1 MRRLQILGIIV
12 PATVLTIIPSL
23 TQASQVV
30 SNTNFNKLPVAVSAK
45 SPTVLAQA
53 SFLSP
58 IEQGVVDEMNKVR
71 TNPSSYIPILEN
83 WKKNFQG
90 NQVKVGNN
98 TFLQTQE
105 GVKAVD
111 EAINF
116 LKSARPLSALT
127 ASKGMSLAAKDL
139 VKDQGAK
146 GTTGHTGSDGSS
158 PFTRMNRYG
167 TWQSSAAENISYGSN
182 TAQSIV
188 MQLIIDD
195 GVANRG
201 HRTNIFKPDFR
212 VTGVAFGTHSKYGS
226 MCVIDY
232 AGGYVEKK

>member
-12 PATVLTIIPSL
+12 PATVLTLIPSL
-23 TQASQVV
+23 SQANQVV
-30 SNTNFNKLPVAVSAK
+30 SNTNSNNIPVAVSPK
-45 SPTVLAQA
+45 STTVLAQA
-53 SFLSP
+53 TFLSP

-90 NQVKVGNN
+90 NNVKVGNN

-116 LKSARPLSALT
+116 LKSARPVSALT

-139 VKDQGAK
+139 VKDQGPK

-167 TWQSSAAENISYGSN
+167 TWQKTAGENISYGSN

-201 HRTNIFKPDFR
+201 HRTNIFKSDFR
-212 VTGVAFGTHSKYGS
+212 TTGVAFGSHSKYGS

>member
-1 MRRLQILGIIV
+1 MRRFQSCLLLAPVAVITL
-12 PATVLTIIPSL
+12 IPTLS
-23 TQASQVV
+23 QASQVAV
-30 SNTNFNKLPVAVSAK
+30 TSSKNTSIAVSPK
-45 SPTVLAQA
+45 GTTVLAQA
-53 SFLSP
+53 NFLSP
-58 IEQGVVDEMNKVR
+58 IEKGVIDEMNRAR

-90 NQVKVGNN
+90 NKVKIGNN

-111 EAINF
+111 EAIAF
-116 LKSARPLSALT
+116 LKSARPLPALT
-127 ASKGMSLAAKDL
+127 ASKGMSLGAKDL
-139 VKDQGAK
+139 VKDQGPK
-146 GTTGHTGSDGSS
+146 GTTGHTGSDGST
-158 PFTRMNRYG
+158 PFTRINRYG
-167 TWQSSAAENISYGSN
+167 TWQTTAGENISYGSD

-195 GVANRG
+195 GVPNRG
-201 HRTNIFKPDFR
+201 HRTNIFKPNFR
-212 VTGVAFGTHSKYGS
+212 VAGVAFGTHAKYRS

>member
-23 TQASQVV
+23 SQANQVV
-30 SNTNFNKLPVAVSAK
+30 SNTNSNNIPVAVSPK
-45 SPTVLAQA
+45 STTVLAQA
-53 SFLSP
+53 TFLSP

-90 NQVKVGNN
+90 NNVKVGNN

-116 LKSARPLSALT
+116 LKSARPVSALT
-127 ASKGMSLAAKDL
+127 VSKGMSLAAKDL
-139 VKDQGAK
+139 VKDQGPK

-158 PFTRMNRYG
+158 PFTRLNRYG
-167 TWQSSAAENISYGSN
+167 TWQKTAGENISYGSN

-201 HRTNIFKPDFR
+201 HRTNIFKSDFR
-212 VTGVAFGTHSKYGS
+212 TTGVAFGSHSKYGS

>member
-1 MRRLQILGIIV
+1 MRRIQILEIIA
-12 PATVLTIIPSL
+12 PAVVLTLIPMLS
-23 TQASQVV
+23 QASQVV
-30 SNTNFNKLPVAVSAK
+30 ANTRSNNIPVAVSPK
-45 SPTVLAQA
+45 PTTMLAQA
-53 SFLSP
+53 TFLSP
-58 IEQGVVDEMNKVR
+58 IEQGVVDEMNKIR

-90 NQVKVGNN
+90 NQVKVGTN

-116 LKSARPLSALT
+116 LKSARPVSALT

-139 VKDQGAK
+139 VKDQGPK
-146 GTTGHTGSDGSS
+146 GTTGHTGSDGSTPS
-158 PFTRMNRYG
+158 TRMNRYG
-167 TWQSSAAENISYGSN
+167 TWQITAGENISYGSN

-195 GVANRG
+195 GVASRG
-201 HRTNIFKPDFR
+201 HRTNIFNPNFR
-212 VTGVAFGTHSKYGS
+212 VAGVAFGTHAKYGS

-232 AGGYVEKK
+232 AGGYVEK

>member
-1 MRRLQILGIIV
+1 MRRLHALGIIV
-12 PATVLTIIPSL
+12 PATFLALIPTLS
-23 TQASQVV
+23 QASQVV
-30 SNTNFNKLPVAVSAK
+30 SNINSNSLPVAVSPK
-45 SPTVLAQA
+45 PTTVLAQA
-53 SFLSP
+53 TFLSP
-58 IEQGVVDEMNKVR
+58 IEQGVVDEMNKIR

-90 NQVKVGNN
+90 NQVNVGNN

-116 LKSARPLSALT
+116 LKSARPVSALT

-139 VKDQGAK
+139 VKDQGPK
-146 GTTGHTGSDGSS
+146 GTTGHTGSDGSTPS
-158 PFTRMNRYG
+158 TRMNRYG
-167 TWQSSAAENISYGSN
+167 TWKTTAGENISYGSN

-201 HRTNIFKPDFR
+201 HRTNIFNPNFR
-212 VTGVAFGTHSKYGS
+212 VAGVAFGTHAKYGS

-232 AGGYVEKK
+232 AGGYVEK

>member
-1 MRRLQILGIIV
+1 MRRLQVLGIIV
-12 PATVLTIIPSL
+12 PATVLTIIPAIS
-23 TQASQVV
+23 QASQVV
-30 SNTNFNKLPVAVSAK
+30 TINQSNNVAVSSK
-45 SPTVLAQA
+45 GTTMLAQA
-53 SFLSP
+53 TFLSP
-58 IEQGVVDEMNKVR
+58 IEQGVVDEMNRVR
-71 TNPSSYIPILEN
+71 TNPSSYIPVLEN
-83 WKKNFQG
+83 WKKNFVG

-116 LKSARPLSALT
+116 LKSARPVSALT

-139 VKDQGAK
+139 VKDQGPK
-146 GTTGHTGSDGSS
+146 GTTGHTGSDGST

-167 TWQSSAAENISYGSN
+167 TWQTTAGENISYGSN

-201 HRTNIFKPDFR
+201 HRTNIFKPNFR
-212 VTGVAFGTHSKYGS
+212 TTGVAFGTHSKYGS

>member
-1 MRRLQILGIIV
+1 MRRLQVLGIIV
-12 PATVLTIIPSL
+12 PATVLTIIPAIS
-23 TQASQVV
+23 QASQVV
-30 SNTNFNKLPVAVSAK
+30 TINQSNNVAVSSK
-45 SPTVLAQA
+45 GTTMLAQA
-53 SFLSP
+53 TFLSP
-58 IEQGVVDEMNKVR
+58 IEQGVVDEMNRVR
-71 TNPSSYIPILEN
+71 TNPSSYIPVLEN
-83 WKKNFQG
+83 WKKNFVG

-116 LKSARPLSALT
+116 LKSARPVSALT

-139 VKDQGAK
+139 VKDQGPK
-146 GTTGHTGSDGSS
+146 GTTGHTGSDGST

-167 TWQSSAAENISYGSN
+167 TWQTTAGENISYGSN

-201 HRTNIFKPDFR
+201 HRSNIFKPNFR
-212 VTGVAFGTHSKYGS
+212 TTGVAFGTHSKYGS

>member
-23 TQASQVV
+23 AQASQVV

-139 VKDQGAK
+139 VKDQGSK

>member
-12 PATVLTIIPSL
+12 PATVLTIIPNLS
-23 TQASQVV
+23 QASQVV
-30 SNTNFNKLPVAVSAK
+30 SNTNSHNLSIAVSPK
-45 SPTVLAQA
+45 NTTVLAQA
-53 SFLSP
+53 TFLSP

-71 TNPSSYIPILEN
+71 TNPSSYIPILES

-90 NQVKVGNN
+90 NKVKVGNN

-116 LKSARPLSALT
+116 LKSARPVSALT

-139 VKDQGAK
+139 VKDQASK

-167 TWQSSAAENISYGSN
+167 TWQTTAGENISYGSN

-201 HRTNIFKPDFR
+201 HRTNIFKPNFR
-212 VTGVAFGTHSKYGS
+212 TTGVAFGTHSKYGS
-226 MCVIDY
+226 MCVITY

>member
-12 PATVLTIIPSL
+12 PATVLTLIPSL
-23 TQASQVV
+23 SQANQVV
-30 SNTNFNKLPVAVSAK
+30 SNTNSNNIPVAVSPK
-45 SPTVLAQA
+45 STTVLAQA
-53 SFLSP
+53 TFLSP

-90 NQVKVGNN
+90 NNVKVGNN

-116 LKSARPLSALT
+116 LKSARPVSALT
-127 ASKGMSLAAKDL
+127 VSKGMSLAAKDL
-139 VKDQGAK
+139 VKDQGPK

-167 TWQSSAAENISYGSN
+167 TWQKTAGENISYGSN

-201 HRTNIFKPDFR
+201 HRTNIFKSDFR
-212 VTGVAFGTHSKYGS
+212 TTGVAFGSHSKYGS

>member
-23 TQASQVV
+23 AQASQVV

-116 LKSARPLSALT
+116 LKSARPISALT

-139 VKDQGAK
+139 VKDQGTK

-158 PFTRMNRYG
+158 PFIRMNRYG

-195 GVANRG
+195 GVASRG

>member
-23 TQASQVV
+23 SQANQVV
-30 SNTNFNKLPVAVSAK
+30 SNTNSNNIPVAVSPK
-45 SPTVLAQA
+45 STTVLAQA
-53 SFLSP
+53 TFLSP

-71 TNPSSYIPILEN
+71 TSPSSYIPILEN

-90 NQVKVGNN
+90 NNVKVGNN

-116 LKSARPLSALT
+116 LKSARPVSALT
-127 ASKGMSLAAKDL
+127 VSKGMSLAAKDL
-139 VKDQGAK
+139 VKDQGPK

-158 PFTRMNRYG
+158 PFTRLNRYG
-167 TWQSSAAENISYGSN
+167 TWQKTAGENISYGSN

-201 HRTNIFKPDFR
+201 HRTNIFKSDFR
-212 VTGVAFGTHSKYGS
+212 TTGVAFGSHSKYGS